1 MRSCSCTTH
10 LSLDVAAWMLIPALV
25 ASQPAPAPA
34 LPMARGCKCSPPM
47 PCLPPIPLKNRL
59 RCTAGVIVESEE
71 IHRLAYNASF
81 ANFEVVCPGETSPV
95 VWSEEYYD
103 QLQNQ
108 VGAP

>member
-1 MRSCSCTTH
+1 
-10 LSLDVAAWMLIPALV
+10 
-25 ASQPAPAPA
+25 
-34 LPMARGCKCSPPM
+34 
-47 PCLPPIPLKNRL
+47 
-59 RCTAGVIVESEE
+59 VIVESEE

-108 VGAP
+108 VGAACGAAAKAGGLGVPAHGTDGRVLSGRREGWHRSGASCRSKWDL

>member
-1 MRSCSCTTH
+1 M
-10 LSLDVAAWMLIPALV
+10 
-25 ASQPAPAPA
+25 
-34 LPMARGCKCSPPM
+34 
-47 PCLPPIPLKNRL
+47 
-59 RCTAGVIVESEE
+59 IVESEE

-108 VGAP
+108 VGAACGAAAKAGGLGCARS